1 MDISD
6 PETDEEPAV
15 LTVFRPPIPSRG
27 RHGKKRATAK
37 AGIQGQLSRMW

>member
-6 PETDEEPAV
+6 PKTDEEPAV

-27 RHGKKRATAK
+27 SYGTKRGAAE
-37 AGIQGQLSRMW
+37 AGFQGQLS